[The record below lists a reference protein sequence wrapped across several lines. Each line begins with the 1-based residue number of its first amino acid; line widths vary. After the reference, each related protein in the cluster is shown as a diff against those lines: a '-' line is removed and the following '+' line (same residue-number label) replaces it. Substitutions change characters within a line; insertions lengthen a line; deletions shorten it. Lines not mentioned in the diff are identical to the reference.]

1 MLNVS
6 FSWDDGS
13 IYDLKLAEYFIKYH
27 IPCKLFVPTYNRENR
42 TVLSASQIQSL
53 KHPLISFGGHTNSH
67 VYLTQI
73 PLSDINKEVD
83 DNIKYLED
91 ITGEPIK
98 HFCLPGGQYN
108 SQIIQLIK
116 DQFDSIRTA
125 DTMCSLFTG
134 KIRKP
139 TFHFYPR
146 GIKSLIGNAVRHYD
160 KILPVIIKAS
170 MKYHNYFDILKASI
184 AIMNKNKTLYKIHI
198 WGHSWEIEELQLWGK
213 LDDMLRYIKTS
224 FPNSIKDYN
233 NHDSAT
239 N

>member
-13 IYDLKLAEYFIKYH
+13 ISDLKLAEYFIKYH

-146 GIKSLIGNAVRHYD
+146 GKRSLLGNAFRNKD
-160 KILPVIIKAS
+160 RIFLSALKAALRCSNDFDMIK
-170 MKYHNYFDILKASI
+170 YILKLLH
-184 AIMNKNKTLYKIHI
+184 NQKDLYQIHI
-198 WGHSWEIEELQLWGK
+198 WGHSWEIEELQLWEE
-213 LDDMLRYIKTS
+213 LDEMLKYIKTS
-224 FPNSIKDYN
+224 FPNAIKDYN
-233 NHDSAT
+233 NADFT
-239 N
+239 PD